1 MGGGQ
6 KAEAANF
13 QNLAMPEELEIS
25 ALRLRCDLFPFYTIT
40 CQRSLFPAIHSIVFF
55 YSI

>member
-6 KAEAANF
+6 KAESVNL

-25 ALRLRCDLFPFYTIT
+25 ALRLRCDLLPPYPVIYHFYF
-40 CQRSLFPAIHSIVFF
+40 S
-55 YSI
+55 YSFDCHVYEV